1 MKVSL
6 LNRWFVVH
14 DLLAFEQHPDMIGN
28 VVKKAGIAKPKFFMF
43 GQIQKGDLIVYYATK
58 DMVVVAIFQVVS
70 DIQHIRRDPY
80 WREMMVFKIEPFRLP
95 VNGQYLD
102 FKKLVTT
109 PGIYFDIFPEK
120 TYWGNYLQG
129 KTCVLLSD
137 KDYFTIEKAIS
148 QEKYMKSREQISITA
163 TRWHEKH
170 GKTLENLLASLS
182 DTEKRTLRA
191 IMSFEEEGHK
201 LVSEKELALLL
212 TYQDM
217 HLFDNSL
224 KELKRKCLLKFMGRR
239 RGQRRYALTKRGRT
253 LCWFANRTDAFDFS
267 F

>member
-1 MKVSL
+1 
-6 LNRWFVVH
+6 
-14 DLLAFEQHPDMIGN
+14 MICN
-28 VVKKAGIAKPKFFMF
+28 VVKKTGVAEPKFFMF

-70 DIQHIRRDPY
+70 DIQYIRRDPY
-80 WREMMVFKIEPFRLP
+80 WGEMMVFKIEPFKYPL
-95 VNGQYLD
+95 NEQYLD

-148 QEKYMKSREQISITA
+148 QEKYMKSREEINITV
-163 TRWHEKH
+163 TMWHEKY
-170 GKTLENLLASLS
+170 GKALENLLASLS

-191 IMSFEEEGHK
+191 IMSFEEGHK
-201 LVSEKELALLL
+201 LVSEKELVLLL
-212 TYQDM
+212 AHQDM

-239 RGQRRYALTKRGRT
+239 KGQRRYALTKRGRT
-253 LCWFANRTDAFDFS
+253 LCWLANRTHAFDF